1 MELLEFDLERAER
14 DLTLLN
20 YERVKPEA
28 EKLLGM
34 GYTPVRVAA
43 LMFQYGYRFG
53 RKLLND
59 TWKTR
64 QHKKWEEMNQLT
76 DEEAERRTSGENE
89 GSV

>member
-1 MELLEFDLERAER
+1 MEILKFDLERTEQ

-20 YERVKPEA
+20 YERVRPEA

-34 GYTPVRVAA
+34 GYSPVRVAA

-53 RKLLND
+53 RKLQND

-64 QHKKWEEMNQLT
+64 QRKKWEEMKRLE
-76 DEEAERRTSGENE
+76 EEAERQTSGDNE